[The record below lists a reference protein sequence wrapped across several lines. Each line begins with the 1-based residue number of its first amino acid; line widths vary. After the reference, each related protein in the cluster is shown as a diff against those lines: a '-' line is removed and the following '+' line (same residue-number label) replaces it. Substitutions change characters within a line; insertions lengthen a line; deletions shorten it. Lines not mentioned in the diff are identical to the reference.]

1 MSAAPEYELDEKYNY
16 PVPRPRA
23 GLRRISTG
31 FRICLGAL
39 S

>member
-16 PVPRPRA
+16 PVPLPRA
-23 GLRRISTG
+23 GPQMISTG
-31 FRICLGAL
+31 FRTCRGAP